1 MTALPQSAL
10 AEAALAEAALAEAAL
25 AEAALAS
32 IAVSDVGL
40 ASVVAL
46 PSIVD
51 SDPAPS
57 PSIAVSDL
65 ALASIAVSDV
75 GLASVVA
82 LPSIVALASIVDS
95 DPAPSP
101 SIAVS
106 DLALA
111 SIAVSVV
118 ALPSIVALAST
129 VDSVAGLASVDLVVD
144 GRSTPTRPPARLP
157 AALRLPAG
165 SKGSIGMQWGEKR
178 PAPYGT
184 QAPAS
189 RPQGCAA
196 LSVDAIMSNAS
207 SRLAQSFPAKSWSV
221 SVPKSSGM
229 IPFPSS
235 S

>member
-1 MTALPQSAL
+1 MTALPQSASAGVAL
-10 AEAALAEAALAEAAL
+10 AEAASAGVALAEAAL

-46 PSIVD
+46 P
-51 SDPAPS
+51 
-57 PSIAVSDL
+57 
-65 ALASIAVSDV
+65 
-75 GLASVVA
+75 
-82 LPSIVALASIVDS
+82 SIVDS

-165 SKGSIGMQWGEKR
+165 RQGEHWHAMGR
-178 PAPYGT
+178 EET
-184 QAPAS
+184 RS
-189 RPQGCAA
+189 
-196 LSVDAIMSNAS
+196 
-207 SRLAQSFPAKSWSV
+207 
-221 SVPKSSGM
+221 
-229 IPFPSS
+229 
-235 S
+235 

>member
-1 MTALPQSAL
+1 MTALPQSASAGVAL
-10 AEAALAEAALAEAAL
+10 AEAALAEAA
-25 AEAALAS
+25 
-32 IAVSDVGL
+32 L

-95 DPAPSP
+95 DPAPAP
-101 SIAVS
+101 
-106 DLALA
+106 

-221 SVPKSSGM
+221 SIPKSSGM

>member
-1 MTALPQSAL
+1 MTALPQSASAGAAL
-10 AEAALAEAALAEAAL
+10 AEAASAGAALAEAALAEA
-25 AEAALAS
+25 
-32 IAVSDVGL
+32 
-40 ASVVAL
+40 
-46 PSIVD
+46 
-51 SDPAPS
+51 
-57 PSIAVSDL
+57 

>member
-1 MTALPQSAL
+1 MTALAYAASAGVALGEGAL
-10 AEAALAEAALAEAAL
+10 AEAALSDL
-25 AEAALAS
+25 ALAS
-32 IAVSDVGL
+32 IAVSAVGL

-65 ALASIAVSDV
+65 ALASIAVSAV

-95 DPAPSP
+95 APAPSP

-106 DLALA
+106 DL
-111 SIAVSVV
+111 
-118 ALPSIVALAST
+118 ALAST

-165 SKGSIGMQWGEKR
+165 SKACIGVQWGEKG

-196 LSVDAIMSNAS
+196 LSVDAIMSNA
-207 SRLAQSFPAKSWSV
+207 
-221 SVPKSSGM
+221 
-229 IPFPSS
+229 
-235 S
+235 

>member
-1 MTALPQSAL
+1 MTALAYAASAGV
-10 AEAALAEAALAEAAL
+10 ALGEGALAEAAL

-40 ASVVAL
+40 DSV
-46 PSIVD
+46 
-51 SDPAPS
+51 
-57 PSIAVSDL
+57 
-65 ALASIAVSDV
+65 
-75 GLASVVA
+75 
-82 LPSIVALASIVDS
+82 VALASIVDS
-95 DPAPSP
+95 APAPSP

-196 LSVDAIMSNAS
+196 LSVDAIMSNA
-207 SRLAQSFPAKSWSV
+207 
-221 SVPKSSGM
+221 
-229 IPFPSS
+229 
-235 S
+235 

>member
-1 MTALPQSAL
+1 MTALPQSASAGVAL
-10 AEAALAEAALAEAAL
+10 AEAALPGAASAGVALAEAAL

-57 PSIAVSDL
+57 PSIAVS
-65 ALASIAVSDV
+65 A
-75 GLASVVA
+75 
-82 LPSIVALASIVDS
+82 
-95 DPAPSP
+95 
-101 SIAVS
+101 
-106 DLALA
+106 LALA

-221 SVPKSSGM
+221 SIPKSSGM

>member
-1 MTALPQSAL
+1 MTALPQSASAGVAL
-10 AEAALAEAALAEAAL
+10 AEAALPGAASAGVALAEAAL

-57 PSIAVSDL
+57 P
-65 ALASIAVSDV
+65 
-75 GLASVVA
+75 
-82 LPSIVALASIVDS
+82 
-95 DPAPSP
+95 
-101 SIAVS
+101 
-106 DLALA
+106 

-165 SKGSIGMQWGEKR
+165 SKGSSGMQWGEKR

-207 SRLAQSFPAKSWSV
+207 SRLAQSFPAKSWAASI
-221 SVPKSSGM
+221 PKSSGM